1 MRKKTTKILIVDDE
15 IDMAENLQLLLEQA
29 GHQTFVET
37 ESAKAIGWVNRE
49 QPDLVITDLRM
60 PGVDG
65 ASLVE
70 QIKASQPEIPVIVL
84 TGYASVDSAVEV
96 MKKGASDYLA
106 KPFSP
111 EELLLRVTK
120 ALSWTELTVENR
132 LLRERIKNIAK
143 HDVIIGQSPALLEIL
158 DLVKKVAPTDA
169 RVLLTGDSGT
179 GKELL
184 ARCIHRH
191 SLRQNTPFLAV
202 NCGAFSENLLE
213 SELFGHERGAFT
225 GAVSAKKGIFDVAHG
240 GTLFLDE
247 VCDTSISFQTKL
259 LRVVQEG
266 EFLRVGGT
274 RPIRIDARIISAT
287 NRDPRERIQKGL
299 FREDLFYRISVVQIQ
314 MPNLRD
320 RLEDIP
326 LLAGYF
332 ADMYARQINKK
343 IRGIEPEAKNI
354 LAQYAWPG
362 NIRELQNVI
371 ERAVIM
377 TNDGGAIRPKD
388 FPADLLDKPD
398 RQPEPMEDV
407 RNAERELLLRVLR
420 QCQWNRTQA
429 AKTLGIGRRTL
440 YDKMARLGISL
451 RHA

>member
-1 MRKKTTKILIVDDE
+1 MRKKGTRILIVDDE

-29 GHQTFVET
+29 GHGTIVET
-37 ESAKAIGWVNRE
+37 KSTKVMDTVDRE

-65 ASLVE
+65 LALVE
-70 QIKASQPEIPVIVL
+70 RIKASQPEIPVIVL
-84 TGYASVDSAVEV
+84 TGYASVDSAVEA
-96 MKKGASDYLA
+96 MKKGASDYLP
-106 KPFSP
+106 KPFSS
-111 EELLLRVTK
+111 EELFLRVDK
-120 ALSWTELTVENR
+120 ALSWTELTEENR
-132 LLRERIKNIAK
+132 LLRKRIKDIAQ
-143 HDVIIGQSPALLEIL
+143 HDVIIGQSRALLEIL

-169 RVLLTGDSGT
+169 RVLLVGESGT
-179 GKELL
+179 GKELM

-191 SLRQNTPFLAV
+191 SLRQNTPFLAI
-202 NCGAFSENLLE
+202 NCGSFSENLLE

-225 GAVSAKKGIFDVAHG
+225 GAVTAKKGIFDVAHG

-247 VCDTSISFQTKL
+247 VCDTSLGFQTKL

-274 RPIRIDARIISAT
+274 RPQKVDARIVAAT
-287 NRDPRERIQKGL
+287 NRDPRERIEKGL

-314 MPNLRD
+314 MPSLRS
-320 RLEDIP
+320 RPEDIP
-326 LLAGYF
+326 LLSGYF

-343 IRGIEPEAKNI
+343 IRGIQPEAKNI
-354 LAQYAWPG
+354 LTQYAWPG

-377 TNDGGAIRPKD
+377 TNSNGAIGPKD
-388 FPADLLDKPD
+388 LPADLLNKPGEP
-398 RQPEPMEDV
+398 PEPMEDV
-407 RNAERELLLRVLR
+407 RNAERELLLRALR

-429 AKTLGIGRRTL
+429 AKMLGIGRRTL

-451 RHA
+451 RSQ

>member
-1 MRKKTTKILIVDDE
+1 VRKKGTKILIVDDE
-15 IDMAENLQLLLEQA
+15 IDMAENIQLILDQA
-29 GHQTFVET
+29 GHGTIVET
-37 ESAKAIGWVNRE
+37 ERPKAMGLVERE

-60 PGVDG
+60 PEVDG
-65 ASLVE
+65 LTLVE
-70 QIKASQPEIPVIVL
+70 RIKASQPEIPVIVL
-84 TGYASVDSAVEV
+84 TGYASIDSAVEV
-96 MKKGASDYLA
+96 MKRGANDYLS

-111 EELLLRVTK
+111 EELLLRITK
-120 ALSWTELTVENR
+120 ALSWTELTEENR
-132 LLRERIKNIAK
+132 LLRERIKSISQ
-143 HDVIIGQSPALLEIL
+143 HDVIIGESPALLEIL

-169 RVLLTGDSGT
+169 RVLLAGESGT
-179 GKELL
+179 GKELM

-191 SLRQNTPFLAV
+191 SLRQNAPFLAI

-225 GAVSAKKGIFDVAHG
+225 GAVTSKKGIFDVAHG

-247 VCDTSISFQTKL
+247 ICDTSLGFQTKL

-274 RPIRIDARIISAT
+274 RPQKIDARIISAT
-287 NRDPRERIQKGL
+287 NRDPKDRIEKGL

-314 MPNLRD
+314 MPNLRSRPED
-320 RLEDIP
+320 VPRLS
-326 LLAGYF
+326 AYF
-332 ADMYARQINKK
+332 ADLYARQINKK
-343 IRGIEPEAKNI
+343 IRGIQPEAKEM
-354 LAQYAWPG
+354 LAHYAWPG

-377 TNDGGAIRPKD
+377 ANDDGAIEPKD
-388 FPADLLDKPD
+388 LPADLLKKPAEP
-398 RQPEPMEDV
+398 PEPMEDV
-407 RNAERELLLRVLR
+407 RSAERELLLRVLR

-451 RHA
+451 RRP